1 MIKDIPQTLQRLF
14 PFLLLAVW
22 FLMQLP
28 FLSSDPDTLVDVHTR
43 GAWTD
48 EGLYSGTAR
57 NFLNTGTID
66 PYENSLLT
74 RGPLQTMVQI
84 PVFFVFGQ
92 SLVVARSITLILIVF
107 SLFLFLM
114 KRETRLAGE
123 VLLVAGF
130 TQFHLFHFS
139 HYAMAE
145 GISTALILISVLY
158 ILPATNASLCA
169 AKRYRK
175 AGMAALML
183 FLAYGMKIQFLY
195 VAALL
200 PLVTLVQWFSNAVQR
215 DADTCVAARV
225 FAISALW
232 SLSLA
237 LLYVVAW
244 YLPNQEFYHYVMG
257 REVDSRFPATLEHIW
272 GQSRFNF
279 EVLLFVPYLRPLIIS
294 GLVALLAGIGWMIV
308 KPSHWSRTDRLLW
321 LSGLLWLLLEIH
333 KVAMTYMPHRYMVPA
348 YAAIAL
354 MVAATASVALKRGQK
369 ASLVVMVLLALLAG
383 WQLRHSHEALL
394 RRTRD
399 LQALNNYLQQYDWK
413 GKTITGA
420 WAPSATWGTKAKVY
434 PVWYGFVNDE
444 RALDASI
451 ILAESDQEDSD
462 RSLLMQGINLTEHTD
477 SVRRFPVWRY
487 QVDCHW
493 IKNDRSEDVED

>member
-1 MIKDIPQTLQRLF
+1 MLLHKYLPF
-14 PFLLLAVW
+14 FLLAGWL
-22 FLMQLP
+22 LMHLP

-48 EGLYSGTAR
+48 EGLYAGTAR

-74 RGPLQTMVQI
+74 RGPLQTLTQI

-92 SLVVARSITLILIVF
+92 SLEAARLITLLSIAL
-107 SLFLFLM
+107 SLFLLM
-114 KRETRLAGE
+114 RNDHTRMAGL

-145 GISTALILISVLY
+145 GISTALILISVLFT
-158 ILPATNASLCA
+158 LRMCDPAITLK
-169 AKRYRK
+169 KRYTH
-175 AGMAALML
+175 AGAAALML

-195 VAALL
+195 AAGLL
-200 PLVTLVQWFSNAVQR
+200 PAITLWQWLSKKISG
-215 DADTCVAARV
+215 DADARV
-225 FAISALW
+225 SAKLFVVSSLW
-232 SLSLA
+232 SLGFA
-237 LLYVVAW
+237 LLYVLAW
-244 YLPNQEFYHYVMG
+244 YLPHQEFYHYVMS
-257 REVDSRFPATLEHIW
+257 REVDARFPATFEHIL
-272 GQSRFNF
+272 GQSQFNF

-294 GLVALLAGIGWMIV
+294 GAVALVGGMAWLIL
-308 KPSHWSRTDRLLW
+308 KPSQWSRTDRLLW
-321 LSGLLWLLLEIH
+321 ICGVLWLLLEIH

-354 MVAATASVALKRGQK
+354 MVSGIASAALKQGRGL
-369 ASLVVMVLLALLAG
+369 ALVITVCMALLAG
-383 WQLRHSHEALL
+383 VQMRHSHNALL
-394 RRTRD
+394 RRTFD
-399 LQALNNYLQQYDWK
+399 LKAINHYLKQYDWQ

-434 PVWYGFVNDE
+434 PVWYGFVNDD
-444 RALDASI
+444 RALDATM

-462 RSLLMQGINLTEHTD
+462 RSLLMQGINLREHTD
-477 SVRRFPVWRY
+477 STRRFPVWRY

-493 IKNDRSEDVED
+493 LKVESRK